1 MTAAEAL
8 PDNPAP
14 NRASNCTVT
23 NPVRAS
29 LLVALLASL
38 SSGVLCQERLNRE
51 LPAPT
56 GSHAIGTRTFDWLDR
71 SRHEQ
76 ASKNSKEFRQVV
88 VQIWYPAQP
97 SRSPIAPYVP
107 RLSAYRKA
115 WERAAFAAATHAQ
128 THSHVNAPVVAG
140 RRAPVVLL
148 SHGWEETRTSYTSL
162 GEDLASRGFAVF
174 GVDHPYMGRIALA
187 SGQVTAAREDQ
198 FHSPAEIMDY
208 YGRDLQFVI
217 DRIAKLE
224 SEDPILAHSLDLSR
238 LAAIG
243 HSSGFSAVSNACSH
257 DPRIKACVN
266 IDAPGFTAALL
277 KGLAQPLLWIR
288 LERAGPLP
296 SEILSA
302 RTAAGYDLQINGA
315 VHDSVEDWNYL
326 EASSS
331 QERDRATKL
340 IGVLRSYIAAFLQKS
355 LQGQDSDLLR
365 NSKATA
371 ATLTCYPAK

>member
-1 MTAAEAL
+1 
-8 PDNPAP
+8 
-14 NRASNCTVT
+14 
-23 NPVRAS
+23 
-29 LLVALLASL
+29 
-38 SSGVLCQERLNRE
+38 
-51 LPAPT
+51 
-56 GSHAIGTRTFDWLDR
+56 
-71 SRHEQ
+71 
-76 ASKNSKEFRQVV
+76 
-88 VQIWYPAQP
+88 
-97 SRSPIAPYVP
+97 
-107 RLSAYRKA
+107 
-115 WERAAFAAATHAQ
+115 
-128 THSHVNAPVVAG
+128 
-140 RRAPVVLL
+140 
-148 SHGWEETRTSYTSL
+148 
-162 GEDLASRGFAVF
+162 
-174 GVDHPYMGRIALA
+174 
-187 SGQVTAAREDQ
+187 
-198 FHSPAEIMDY
+198 MDY

-277 KGLAQPLLWIR
+277 KGLTRPLLWIR
-288 LERAGPLP
+288 LQRAAPLP
-296 SEILSA
+296 PEFLSA
-302 RTAAGYDLQINGA
+302 RTTVVYDLQINGA

-365 NSKATA
+365 NSQGTA